1 MSPSLLRS
9 TLILGL
15 LASLGP
21 ASIDMYLPALPSIAE
36 DLGSKVGPVQMTLAA
51 YFVGFGLS
59 QLVYGPI
66 ADQVGR
72 KPPLYVGLMIFALAS
87 IACALAPTVEMLL
100 AARVAQGIGGGAA
113 MVVPRAIVRDQYT
126 GIEATRLMG
135 LMMMVVSVSPMVA
148 PLAGSGVMLLG
159 GWEAIFL
166 LLGVGALIGLLM
178 IGFLYPET
186 LRAQDRVI
194 FNRDN
199 FLSGTRLLLTDS
211 AFLIPTLIC
220 GFSMA
225 SFFVF
230 VASASFVYTGEFGLS
245 PIGFGI
251 AFALNGVGFFL
262 ATQAAAGIGGKIG
275 MAPMVALAILGF
287 VVLMLILLVMIAA
300 GFGSLPVLIGF
311 LFLGN
316 ACLGLVIPTTMVLAL
331 EQHGE
336 IAGLASSLGGTL
348 QMMVVGLM
356 IALASPFFDG
366 TAKPMIASIL
376 VSGLFAL
383 VLTRLTRSPTEVHQ
397 PG

>member
-9 TLILGL
+9 TVILGL
-15 LASLGP
+15 LAALGP

-36 DLGSKVGPVQMTLAA
+36 DLGSPVGAVQMTLAA
-51 YFVGFGLS
+51 YFLGFGVS

-72 KPPLYVGLMIFALAS
+72 KPPLYAGLAIFAIAS
-87 IACALAPTVEMLL
+87 IVCALAPTVEVLL

-126 GIEATRLMG
+126 GVEATRLMG
-135 LMMMVVSVSPMVA
+135 LMMMVVSVSPMIA

-159 GWEAIFL
+159 GWQGIFFA
-166 LLGVGALIGLLM
+166 LGAGALLGLLM

-186 LRAQDRVI
+186 LDENDRVP
-194 FNRDN
+194 FNKKT
-199 FLSGTRLLLTDS
+199 FLGGTRLLLTDGP
-211 AFLIPTLIC
+211 FMIPTLIC
-220 GFSMA
+220 GFCMA

-230 VASASFVYTGEFGLS
+230 VASASFVYTGQFGLS
-245 PIGFGI
+245 PTGFGL
-251 AFALNGVGFFL
+251 AFALNGVGFFF
-262 ATQAAAGIGGKIG
+262 ATQAAAGIGARLG
-275 MAPMVALAILGF
+275 MARMVTLAILGF
-287 VVLMLILLVMIAA
+287 VLLMLTLLTVIAL
-300 GFGSLPVLIGF
+300 GFGTLPMLIGF

-331 EQHGE
+331 ERHGE

-348 QMMVVGLM
+348 QMMVVGGM

-366 TAKPMIASIL
+366 TATPMIASIL
-376 VSGLFAL
+376 ACGLFAL
-383 VLTRLTRSPTEVHQ
+383 VLTRLNATQDPVHQ